1 MLDVLTLKAIF
12 GWLFCAQNFV
22 LLFQIFRM
30 KKLLFLL
37 LPFGAFSQYFQQD
50 LSYQIE
56 VKLDDKNHTLSG
68 FESFTYKNN
77 SPQTLDVI
85 YMHVWPNAYK
95 NKETALAQQ
104 LKRNDGDKIAKAEAK
119 DLGFIDSLDFKVN
132 GNQVKWEYDPE
143 HIDIVVL
150 HLASPLAPGQQIQIS
165 TPFKV
170 KIPSGSL
177 SRLGHIGQSYQI
189 TQWYPKPA
197 VYDQNGWNA
206 MPYLN
211 QGEFYSEFGDFD
223 VKITVP
229 ANYVVGATGE
239 LQTASEM
246 AFLNDKVNESK
257 KKLEKLLNQETD
269 RSKNFPESATEWK
282 TIQYKQ
288 DRVHDFAWFA
298 DKRFLVLKGEVVLP
312 HSKETVT
319 TWAMFTPQN
328 AKLWANALEYLHDGT
343 YYYSLWNGDYPY
355 KHVTAIDGTISAG
368 GGMEYPMITVI
379 GNSSSKEELEVVI
392 VHEVGHNWFYGI
404 LGSNERVHGW
414 MDEGL
419 NTLNEMRY
427 VQTKYPDNTRFSDMV
442 AGGRFHLG
450 DLDHHDSGDIMY
462 RSLASFGLD
471 QPLET
476 HSDDFSSL
484 NYGAIMYQ
492 KTGVVFYYLMD
503 YLGAEKFDAA
513 MSAYYQQW
521 KFKHPQPAD
530 LRKVLETETGKDL
543 SWLFEDLIQTTKY
556 IDYKVKA
563 VQIAKTGTVVKLANK
578 GQVDGP
584 IEVNIYGQDQI
595 VETVWAEPGQKSVL
609 VQTPFAAISK
619 VEIDRFNDIPELNRQ
634 NNLWVKSQAFHKL
647 EPLKFEFLFGDH
659 QKDQTAVF
667 WTPMLGGNAYDG
679 LMAGITLHNIGLAPK
694 KFTYLLSPMFS
705 TSRLRPAGIAE
716 FSYQILPSK
725 AMELM
730 RLGLSV
736 KSFGTQRD
744 ADNNYFI
751 AFSPYV
757 AINFGERKARHAFH
771 HDLLIQGIY
780 KEHILGSNISY
791 NDQGIFVQHTS
802 NYRKPVYQANWTNR
816 FEYFKTG
823 EEFVSRIW
831 TNLNQNFNYSVGKL
845 DRSITLN
852 LFGGYTL
859 NHQYSNLSGDRFFWS
874 MNGLQGP
881 QDLFLED
888 YNFGRSDVS
897 GFWSQ
902 QRMERHGQFHTGNSA
917 GSNINWLTSATVYAQ
932 LPIKPNFFGVFA
944 DFGAGRG
951 TFQTVDLYYNAGVA
965 LRLGKVFG
973 VYFPLVYGNN
983 TFSGD
988 LFTNY
993 AQNIRFTLRINPVNR
1008 LSLHALLNS

>member
-1 MLDVLTLKAIF
+1 
-12 GWLFCAQNFV
+12 
-22 LLFQIFRM
+22 M

-37 LPFGAFSQYFQQD
+37 LPFSALSQYFQQD
-50 LSYQIE
+50 VSYQIE
-56 VKLDDKNHTLSG
+56 VKLDDKNNFLSG
-68 FESFTYKNN
+68 FETLTYKNN
-77 SPQTLDVI
+77 SPQALNEI

-104 LKRNDGDKIAKAEAK
+104 LKRNEGNKLAKADPK
-119 DLGFIDSLDFKVN
+119 DLGYIDSLDFKVN
-132 GNQVKWEYDPE
+132 GAAVQWSYTPE
-143 HIDIVVL
+143 HQDIVVL
-150 HLASPLAPGQQIQIS
+150 KLASPLKSGEAIQIS

-211 QGEFYSEFGDFD
+211 QGEFYSEFGSFD

-239 LQTASEM
+239 LQTASEI
-246 AFLNDKVNESK
+246 AYLNQKVEESK
-257 KKLEKLLNQETD
+257 KKLEKLLNTETE
-269 RSKNFPESATEWK
+269 RSKTFPESASEWK
-282 TIQYKQ
+282 TLQYKQ

-442 AGGRFHLG
+442 AGGRFHLN
-450 DLDHHDSGDIMY
+450 DLDHHDSGDITY
-462 RSLASFGLD
+462 RTLASFGLD

-492 KTGVVFYYLMD
+492 KTGVVFFYLMD

-530 LRKVLETETGKDL
+530 LQKTLETQTGKDL
-543 SWLFEDLIQTTKY
+543 SWLFKDLIQTTKHL
-556 IDYKVKA
+556 DYKIKGVHTA
-563 VQIAKTGTVVKLANK
+563 HSGTTVNLCNK
-578 GQVDGP
+578 GQVNGP
-584 IEVNIYGQDQI
+584 IGVSLLQNGQ
-595 VETVWAEPGQKSVL
+595 VLETKWAEPGQTSL
-609 VQTPFAAISK
+609 SFITPFNNIDK
-619 VEIDRFNDIPELNRQ
+619 VVIDNGNNIPELNRQ
-634 NNLWVKSQAFHKL
+634 NNLWVKDQVFKKV
-647 EPLKFEFLFGDH
+647 EPLRFELLFGDH
-659 QKDQTAVF
+659 EKNSSTIF

-679 LMAGITLHNIGLAPK
+679 LMAGVTLHNIGLAPK
-694 KFTYLLSPMFS
+694 KFTYLVSPMLS
-705 TSRLRPAGIAE
+705 TVRLRPAGIAE
-716 FSYQILPSK
+716 FSYQILPTK
-725 AMELM
+725 AIELM

-736 KSFGTQRD
+736 KSFGTARD
-744 ADNNYFI
+744 AANSYFV
-751 AFSPYV
+751 AFNPYV
-757 AINFGERKARHAFH
+757 SINFGDRKARHAFH

-780 KEHILGSNISY
+780 KKNILGNNISY
-791 NDQGIFVQHTS
+791 NDQGIFVQHTT
-802 NYRKPVYQANWTNR
+802 NYKKPVYQAQWTNR
-816 FEYFKTG
+816 YEYFKTG

-831 TNLNQNFNYSVGKL
+831 TNLNQNFNYSVGKM
-845 DRSITLN
+845 DRNVTLN
-852 LFGGYTL
+852 LFGGYTF
-859 NHQYSNLSGDRFFWS
+859 NHQYSNLSGDRFFWA
-874 MNGLQGP
+874 MNGLQGQ

-897 GFWSQ
+897 GIWSQ
-902 QRMERHGQFHTGNSA
+902 QRMDRHGQFHTGNAA
-917 GSNINWLTSATVYAQ
+917 GSNINWLTTATVYAQ
-932 LPIKPNFFGVFA
+932 LPIKPNLLGVFA

-951 TFQTVDLYYNAGVA
+951 TFQTVDMYYNAGVA

-973 VYFPLVYGNN
+973 IYFPLVYGSNN
-983 TFSGD
+983 ISGD

-1008 LSLHALLNS
+1008 LSLHTLLNS

>member
-1 MLDVLTLKAIF
+1 
-12 GWLFCAQNFV
+12 
-22 LLFQIFRM
+22 M

-50 LSYQIE
+50 VSYQIE
-56 VKLDDKNHTLSG
+56 VKLDDKNHTLNG

-132 GNQVKWEYDPE
+132 GNQVKWDYDPK

-239 LQTASEM
+239 LQTASEI

-319 TWAMFTPQN
+319 TWAMFTRQN
-328 AKLWANALEYLHDGT
+328 AKLWSNALEYLHDGT

-476 HSDDFSSL
+476 HSDDFSSF

-492 KTGVVFYYLMD
+492 KTGVIFFYLMD

-530 LRKVLETETGKDL
+530 LQKTLETQTGKDL
-543 SWLFEDLIQTTKY
+543 NWLFKDLIQTTKH
-556 IDYKVKA
+556 IDYKVKT

-578 GQVDGP
+578 GQVNGP
-584 IEVNIYGQDQI
+584 IEVNIYGQDQK

-609 VQTPFAAISK
+609 VQTPFASISK
-619 VEIDRFNDIPELNRQ
+619 VEIDRLNDIPELNRQ
-634 NNLWVKSQAFHKL
+634 NNLWVKDQVFHKL
-647 EPLKFEFLFGDH
+647 EPIKFEFLFGDH

-679 LMAGITLHNIGLAPK
+679 LMAGVTLHNIGLAPK
-694 KFTYLLSPMFS
+694 KFTYLVSPMFS

-716 FSYQILPSK
+716 FSYQILPTK
-725 AMELM
+725 AIELM

-744 ADNNYFI
+744 TGNNNDAANNYFV

-757 AINFGERKARHAFH
+757 AINFGDRKARHAFH

-780 KEHILGSNISY
+780 KRNVLGGAISY
-791 NDQGIFVQHTS
+791 NDQGAFVQLTT
-802 NYRKPVYQANWTNR
+802 NYHKPAYQAQWVNR
-816 FEYFKTG
+816 YEYFKTG
-823 EEFVSRIW
+823 DEFISRIW
-831 TNLNQNFNYSVGKL
+831 TNLNQNFSYRIGKL
-845 DRSITLN
+845 DRDVTLN

>member
-1 MLDVLTLKAIF
+1 
-12 GWLFCAQNFV
+12 
-22 LLFQIFRM
+22 M

-50 LSYQIE
+50 VSYKIE
-56 VKLDDKNHTLSG
+56 VKLDDKKHILHG
-68 FESFTYKNN
+68 FENLLYKNN
-77 SPQTLDVI
+77 SPQTLAVI

-95 NKETALAQQ
+95 NKQTALAQQ
-104 LKRNDGDKIAKAEAK
+104 LKRNEGNKIAKADAK
-119 DLGFIDSLDFKVN
+119 DLGCIDSLDFKVD
-132 GNQVKWEYDPE
+132 GKAVKWAYREA
-143 HIDIVVL
+143 HQDIVVL
-150 HLASPLAPGQQIQIS
+150 QLNEALKPGASIS
-165 TPFKV
+165 ITTPFKV
-170 KIPSGSL
+170 QIPSGSL

-211 QGEFYSEFGDFD
+211 QGEFYSEFGSFD

-229 ANYVVGATGE
+229 SNYVVGATGE
-239 LQTASEM
+239 LQTASEVS
-246 AFLNDKVNESK
+246 FLNQKVDESK
-257 KKLEKLLNQETD
+257 KKLEKLLNSDTE
-269 RSKNFPESATEWK
+269 RSKNFPESASEWK

-298 DKRFLVLKGEVVLP
+298 DKRFLVLRGEVVLP
-312 HSKETVT
+312 HSKDTVT

-328 AKLWANALEYLHDGT
+328 AKLWANSLEYLHDGT

-427 VQTKYPDNTRFSDMV
+427 VQTQYPYNTRFSDMV
-442 AGGRFHLG
+442 AGGRFHLN

-462 RSLASFGLD
+462 RTLASFGLD

-476 HSDDFSSL
+476 HSDDFSSF

-492 KTGVVFYYLMD
+492 KTGVIFFYLMD
-503 YLGAEKFDAA
+503 YLGAENFDAA

-530 LRKVLETETGKDL
+530 LQKTLETQTGKDL
-543 SWLFEDLIQTTKY
+543 SWLFEDLIQTTKH

-563 VQIAKTGTVVKLANK
+563 VQISKTGTVVKLANK

-584 IEVNIYGQDQI
+584 IEVNIYGQDKQ
-595 VETVWAEPGQKSVL
+595 VETVWAEPGQTSV
-609 VQTPFAAISK
+609 VAKTPYASITK
-619 VEIDRFNDIPELNRQ
+619 VEIDRSNDIPELNRQ
-634 NNLWVKSQAFHKL
+634 NNLWVKEQMFKKV
-647 EPLKFEFLFGDH
+647 EPLRFEFLFGDH
-659 QKDQTAVF
+659 EKDKSTIF

-679 LMAGITLHNIGLAPK
+679 LMAGVTLHNIGLAPK
-694 KFTYLLSPMFS
+694 KFTYLVSPMLS
-705 TSRLRPAGIAE
+705 TARLRPAGIAE
-716 FSYQILPSK
+716 FSYQILPTK
-725 AMELM
+725 AIELM

-736 KSFGTQRD
+736 KSFGTERD
-744 ADNNYFI
+744 ADNNYFV
-751 AFSPYV
+751 AFSPYL

-780 KEHILGSNISY
+780 KENMLGNNISY

-802 NYRKPVYQANWTNR
+802 NYRKPMYQAQWTNR

-823 EEFVSRIW
+823 EEFISRIW
-831 TNLNQNFNYSVGKL
+831 TNLNQNFNYSVGKM
-845 DRSITLN
+845 DRSVTLN

-859 NHQYSNLSGDRFFWS
+859 NHQYSNLSGDRFFWA
-874 MNGLQGP
+874 MNGLQGQ

-897 GFWSQ
+897 GIWSQ

-917 GSNINWLTSATVYAQ
+917 GSNINWLTTATVYAQ

-951 TFQTVDLYYNAGVA
+951 TFQTVDMYYNAGVA

-983 TFSGD
+983 TIAGN
-988 LFTNY
+988 LYTNY
-993 AQNIRFTLRINPVNR
+993 AQNIRFSLRINPVNR
-1008 LSLHALLNS
+1008 LGLHALLNS

>member
-1 MLDVLTLKAIF
+1 
-12 GWLFCAQNFV
+12 
-22 LLFQIFRM
+22 M

-50 LSYQIE
+50 VSYQIE
-56 VKLDDKNHTLSG
+56 VKLDDKNHTLNG

-132 GNQVKWEYDPE
+132 GNQVKWDYDPK

-239 LQTASEM
+239 LQTASEI

-328 AKLWANALEYLHDGT
+328 AKLWSNALEYLHDGT

-476 HSDDFSSL
+476 HSDDFSSF

-492 KTGVVFYYLMD
+492 KTGVIFFYLMD

-530 LRKVLETETGKDL
+530 LQKTLETQTGKDL
-543 SWLFEDLIQTTKY
+543 NWLFKDLIQTTKH
-556 IDYKVKA
+556 IDYKVKT

-578 GQVDGP
+578 GQVNGP
-584 IEVNIYGQDQI
+584 IEVNIYVQDQK

-609 VQTPFAAISK
+609 VQTPFASISK

-634 NNLWVKSQAFHKL
+634 NNLWVKDQVFHKL
-647 EPLKFEFLFGDH
+647 EPIKFEFLFGDH

-679 LMAGITLHNIGLAPK
+679 LMAGVTLHNIGLAPK
-694 KFTYLLSPMFS
+694 KFTYLVSPMLS

-716 FSYQILPSK
+716 FSYQILPTK
-725 AMELM
+725 AIELM

-744 ADNNYFI
+744 TGNNNDAANNYFV

-757 AINFGERKARHAFH
+757 AINFGDRKARHAFH

-780 KEHILGSNISY
+780 KRNVLGGAISY
-791 NDQGIFVQHTS
+791 NDQGAFVQLTT
-802 NYRKPVYQANWTNR
+802 NYHKPAYQAQWVNR
-816 FEYFKTG
+816 YEYFKTG
-823 EEFVSRIW
+823 DEFISRIW
-831 TNLNQNFNYSVGKL
+831 TNLNQNFSYRIGKL
-845 DRSITLN
+845 DRDVTLN

>member
-1 MLDVLTLKAIF
+1 
-12 GWLFCAQNFV
+12 
-22 LLFQIFRM
+22 M
-30 KKLLFLL
+30 KKLLFLF
-37 LPFGAFSQYFQQD
+37 LPFAALSQYFQQD
-50 LSYQIE
+50 VSYQIE
-56 VKLDDKNHTLSG
+56 VKLDDKNHILRG
-68 FESFTYKNN
+68 FESLSYQNN
-77 SPQTLDVI
+77 SPQTLQEI

-132 GNQVKWEYDPE
+132 GSVVKWNYSEA
-143 HIDIVVL
+143 HQDIVVL
-150 HLASPLAPGQQIQIS
+150 KLSEGLKPGESIQIT

-170 KIPSGSL
+170 KIPSGSI

-211 QGEFYSEFGDFD
+211 QGEFYSEFGSFD
-223 VKITVP
+223 VQITVP

-239 LQTASEM
+239 LQTTSEI
-246 AFLNDKVNESK
+246 AFLNDKVKESN
-257 KKLEKLLNQETD
+257 KKLEKLLQQESD
-269 RSKNFPESATEWK
+269 RSKNFPESAAEWK
-282 TIQYKQ
+282 TIHYKQ

-312 HSKETVT
+312 HSKDTVT

-442 AGGRFHLG
+442 AGGRFHLN
-450 DLDHHDSGDIMY
+450 DLDHHDSGDITY
-462 RSLASFGLD
+462 RTLASFGLD

-492 KTGVVFYYLMD
+492 KTGVVFYYLLD

-513 MSAYYQQW
+513 MSAYYEQW

-530 LRKVLETETGKDL
+530 LRNVLETQTGKDL
-543 SWLFEDLIQTTKY
+543 TWLFEDLIETTKH
-556 IDYKVKA
+556 IDYKLKS
-563 VQIAKTGTVVKLANK
+563 VQISKTGSVVKLANK
-578 GQVDGP
+578 GQVKGP
-584 IEVNIYGQDQI
+584 VEVNIFGDNELL
-595 VETVWAEPGQKSVL
+595 ETVWAEPGQKSIAIK
-609 VQTPFAAISK
+609 TPYLAISK
-619 VEIDRFNDIPELNRQ
+619 VELDRNNDIPELNRQ
-634 NNLWVKSQAFHKL
+634 NNLWVKDQVFHKL
-647 EPLKFEFLFGDH
+647 EPIKFEFLFGDH
-659 QKDQTAVF
+659 QKDQTAIF
-667 WTPMLGGNAYDG
+667 WTPIMAGNAYDG
-679 LMAGITLHNIGLAPK
+679 LMAGVTLHNIGLAPK
-694 KFTYLLSPMFS
+694 KFTYLVSPMLS
-705 TSRLRPAGIAE
+705 TSRLRPVGMAE
-716 FSYQILPSK
+716 FSYQILPTK
-725 AMELM
+725 AFELI
-730 RLGLSV
+730 RIGTSV
-736 KSFGTQRD
+736 KSFGTD
-744 ADNNYFI
+744 KIYNNSYL
-751 AFSPYV
+751 AVSPYLHF
-757 AINFGERKARHAFH
+757 N
-771 HDLLIQGIY
+771 
-780 KEHILGSNISY
+780 LGSRTVRHPLHQEILL
-791 NDQGIFVQHTS
+791 QGLLRSNNNETS
-802 NYRKPVYQANWTNR
+802 IDNQEQGFFAQYLMNYKKPAYLLSWTSR
-816 FEYFKTG
+816 YEFFKSG
-823 EEFVSRIW
+823 QSSIAEQSISRIW
-831 TNLNQNFNYSVGKL
+831 TNLNQTFNYRLGKF
-845 DRSITLN
+845 DRKIELN

-859 NHQYSNLSGDRFFWS
+859 NYTDNSVIPSDRMFWS
-874 MNGLQGP
+874 INGLQGG

-888 YNFGRSDVS
+888 YNLGRSETS

-902 QRMERHGQFHTGNSA
+902 QRMDRHGQFHTANSA
-917 GSNINWLTSATVYAQ
+917 GSNINWLTTASVYAQ
-932 LPIKPNFFGVFA
+932 LPIKPNIFGVFA
-944 DFGAGRG
+944 DFGLAPTSGINESAIDH
-951 TFQTVDLYYNAGVA
+951 FYNAGLA
-965 LRLGKVFG
+965 IRMGKVFG
-973 VYFPLVYGNN
+973 VYFPLVYGSSYY
-983 TFSGD
+983 TGQV
-988 LFTNY
+988 FTNY
-993 AQNIRFTLRINPVNR
+993 AQNIRFSLRLNIVNR
-1008 LSLHALLNS
+1008 LSLHTLLNS

>member
-1 MLDVLTLKAIF
+1 
-12 GWLFCAQNFV
+12 
-22 LLFQIFRM
+22 M

-50 LSYQIE
+50 VSYKIE
-56 VKLDDKNHTLSG
+56 VKLDDKKHILHG
-68 FESFTYKNN
+68 FENLLYKNN
-77 SPQTLDVI
+77 SPQTLAVI

-95 NKETALAQQ
+95 NKQTALAQQ
-104 LKRNDGDKIAKAEAK
+104 LKRNEGNKIAKADAK
-119 DLGFIDSLDFKVN
+119 DLGCIDSLDFKVD
-132 GNQVKWEYDPE
+132 GKAVKWAYREA
-143 HIDIVVL
+143 HQDIVVL
-150 HLASPLAPGQQIQIS
+150 QLNEALKPGASIS
-165 TPFKV
+165 ITTPFKV
-170 KIPSGSL
+170 QIPSGSL

-211 QGEFYSEFGDFD
+211 QGEFYSEFGSFD

-229 ANYVVGATGE
+229 SNYVVGATGE
-239 LQTASEM
+239 LQTASEVS
-246 AFLNDKVNESK
+246 FLNQKVDESK
-257 KKLEKLLNQETD
+257 KKLEKLLNSDTE
-269 RSKNFPESATEWK
+269 RSKNFPESASEWK

-298 DKRFLVLKGEVVLP
+298 DKRFLVLRGEVVLP
-312 HSKETVT
+312 HSKDTVT

-328 AKLWANALEYLHDGT
+328 AKLWANSLEYLHDGT

-442 AGGRFHLG
+442 AGGRFHLN

-462 RSLASFGLD
+462 RTLASFGLD

-476 HSDDFSSL
+476 HSDDFSSF

-492 KTGVVFYYLMD
+492 KTGVIFFYLMD
-503 YLGAEKFDAA
+503 YLGAENFDAA

-530 LRKVLETETGKDL
+530 LQKTLETQTGKDL
-543 SWLFEDLIQTTKY
+543 SWLFEDLIQTTKH

-563 VQIAKTGTVVKLANK
+563 VQISKTGTVVKLANK

-584 IEVNIYGQDQI
+584 IEVNIYGQDKQ
-595 VETVWAEPGQKSVL
+595 VETVWAEPGQTSV
-609 VQTPFAAISK
+609 VAKTPYASITK
-619 VEIDRFNDIPELNRQ
+619 VEIDRSNDIPELNRQ
-634 NNLWVKSQAFHKL
+634 NNLWVKEQMFKKV
-647 EPLKFEFLFGDH
+647 EPLRFEFLFGDH
-659 QKDQTAVF
+659 EKDKSTIF

-679 LMAGITLHNIGLAPK
+679 LMAGVTLHNIGLAPK
-694 KFTYLLSPMFS
+694 KFTYLVSPMLS
-705 TSRLRPAGIAE
+705 TARLRPAGIAE
-716 FSYQILPSK
+716 FSYQILPTK
-725 AMELM
+725 AIELM

-736 KSFGTQRD
+736 KSFGTERD
-744 ADNNYFI
+744 ADNNYFV
-751 AFSPYV
+751 AFSPYL

-780 KEHILGSNISY
+780 KENMLGNNISY

-802 NYRKPVYQANWTNR
+802 NYRKPMYQAQWTNR

-823 EEFVSRIW
+823 EEFISRIW
-831 TNLNQNFNYSVGKL
+831 TNLNQNFNYSVGKM
-845 DRSITLN
+845 DRSVTLN

-859 NHQYSNLSGDRFFWS
+859 NHQYSNLSGDRFFWA
-874 MNGLQGP
+874 MNGLQGQ

-897 GFWSQ
+897 GIWSQ

-917 GSNINWLTSATVYAQ
+917 GSNINWLTTATVYAQ

-951 TFQTVDLYYNAGVA
+951 TFQTVDMYYNAGVA

-983 TFSGD
+983 TIAGN
-988 LFTNY
+988 LYTNY
-993 AQNIRFTLRINPVNR
+993 AQNIRFSLRINPVNR
-1008 LSLHALLNS
+1008 LGLHALLNS

>member
-1 MLDVLTLKAIF
+1 
-12 GWLFCAQNFV
+12 
-22 LLFQIFRM
+22 M

-50 LSYQIE
+50 VSYQIE
-56 VKLDDKNHTLSG
+56 VKLDDKKHVLHG
-68 FESFTYKNN
+68 FENLLYKNN
-77 SPQTLDVI
+77 SPQTLAVI

-95 NKETALAQQ
+95 NKQTALAQQ
-104 LKRNDGDKIAKAEAK
+104 LKRNEGNKIAKADAK
-119 DLGFIDSLDFKVN
+119 DLGYIDSLDFKVD
-132 GNQVKWEYDPE
+132 GKAVKWAYSEA
-143 HIDIVVL
+143 HQDIVVL
-150 HLASPLAPGQQIQIS
+150 QLNEALKPGASIS
-165 TPFKV
+165 ITTPFKV
-170 KIPSGSL
+170 QIPSGSL

-211 QGEFYSEFGDFD
+211 QGEFYSEFGSFD

-229 ANYVVGATGE
+229 SNYVVGATGE
-239 LQTASEM
+239 LQTASEVS
-246 AFLNDKVNESK
+246 FLNQKVDESK
-257 KKLEKLLNQETD
+257 KKLEKLLNSDTE
-269 RSKNFPESATEWK
+269 RSKNFPESASEWK

-298 DKRFLVLKGEVVLP
+298 DKRFLVLRGEVVLP
-312 HSKETVT
+312 HSKDTVT

-328 AKLWANALEYLHDGT
+328 AKLWANSLEYLHDGT

-442 AGGRFHLG
+442 AGGRFHLN

-462 RSLASFGLD
+462 RTLASFGLD

-476 HSDDFSSL
+476 HSDDFSSF

-492 KTGVVFYYLMD
+492 KTGVIFFYLMD
-503 YLGAEKFDAA
+503 YLGAENFDAA

-530 LRKVLETETGKDL
+530 LQKTLETQTGKDL
-543 SWLFEDLIQTTKY
+543 SWLFEDLIQTTKH

-563 VQIAKTGTVVKLANK
+563 VQISKTGTVVKLANK

-584 IEVNIYGQDQI
+584 IEVNIYGQDKQ
-595 VETVWAEPGQKSVL
+595 VETVWAEPGQTSV
-609 VQTPFAAISK
+609 VAKTPYASITK
-619 VEIDRFNDIPELNRQ
+619 VEIDRSNDIPELNRQ
-634 NNLWVKSQAFHKL
+634 NNLWVKEQMFKKV
-647 EPLKFEFLFGDH
+647 EPLRFEFLFGDH
-659 QKDQTAVF
+659 EKDKSTIF

-679 LMAGITLHNIGLAPK
+679 LMAGVTLHNIGLAPK
-694 KFTYLLSPMFS
+694 KFTYLVSPMLS
-705 TSRLRPAGIAE
+705 TARLRPAGIAE
-716 FSYQILPSK
+716 FSYQILPTK
-725 AMELM
+725 AIELM

-736 KSFGTQRD
+736 KSFGTERD
-744 ADNNYFI
+744 ADNNYFV

-757 AINFGERKARHAFH
+757 SINFGDRKARHAFH

-780 KEHILGSNISY
+780 KENMLGNNISY

-802 NYRKPVYQANWTNR
+802 NYRKPMYQAQWTNR

-823 EEFVSRIW
+823 EEFISRIW
-831 TNLNQNFNYSVGKL
+831 TNLNQNFNYSVGKM
-845 DRSITLN
+845 DRSVTLN

-859 NHQYSNLSGDRFFWS
+859 NHQYSNLSGDRFFWA
-874 MNGLQGP
+874 MNGLQGQ

-897 GFWSQ
+897 GIWSQ

-917 GSNINWLTSATVYAQ
+917 GSNINWLTTATVYAQ

-951 TFQTVDLYYNAGVA
+951 TFQTVDMYYNAGVA

-973 VYFPLVYGNN
+973 IYFPLVYGNN

-993 AQNIRFTLRINPVNR
+993 AQNIRFSLRINPVNR
-1008 LSLHALLNS
+1008 LGLHALLNS

>member
-1 MLDVLTLKAIF
+1 
-12 GWLFCAQNFV
+12 
-22 LLFQIFRM
+22 M
-30 KKLLFLL
+30 KKLLLLL
-37 LPFGAFSQYFQQD
+37 LPFSALSQYFQQD
-50 LSYQIE
+50 VSYQID
-56 VKLDDKNHTLSG
+56 VKLDDKNHILRG
-68 FESFTYKNN
+68 FETIQYKNN
-77 SPQTLDVI
+77 STQSLSTI

-95 NKETALAQQ
+95 NSQTALAQQ
-104 LKRNDGDKIAKAEAK
+104 LKRNEGDKLAKADSK
-119 DLGFIDSLDFKVN
+119 DLGSIDSLDFKVN
-132 GNQVKWEYDPE
+132 GSAIQWEYDPV
-143 HIDIVVL
+143 HIDIVLL
-150 HLASPLAPGQQIQIS
+150 HLATPLAPGQQIAIS

-197 VYDQNGWNA
+197 VFDQNGWNA

-211 QGEFYSEFGDFD
+211 QGEFYSEFGSFD

-239 LQTASEM
+239 LQTASEV
-246 AFLNDKVNESK
+246 AFLETKVAESK
-257 KKLEKLLNQETD
+257 KKLEKLLKEETD
-269 RSKNFPESATEWK
+269 RSKNFPESASTWK

-298 DKRFLVLKGEVVLP
+298 DKRFLVLQGEVVLP
-312 HSKETVT
+312 HSKDTVT

-328 AKLWANALEYLHDGT
+328 AKLWANSLEYLHDGT

-379 GNSSSKEELEVVI
+379 GNASNKEELEVVI

-442 AGGRFHLG
+442 AGGRFHLN
-450 DLDHHDSGDIMY
+450 DLDHHDSGDVMY
-462 RSLASFGLD
+462 RTLASFGLD

-476 HSDDFSSL
+476 HSDDFSSF

-492 KTGVVFYYLMD
+492 KTGVVFFYLMD

-530 LRKVLETETGKDL
+530 LRKVLETQTGKDL
-543 SWLFEDLIQTTKY
+543 GWLFEDLIQTTDY
-556 IDYKVKA
+556 IDYKLKN
-563 VQIAKTGTVVKLANK
+563 VQISKSGSVIKLANK
-578 GQVDGP
+578 GQVNGP
-584 IEVNIYGQDQI
+584 IEVNVYGADNK
-595 VETVWAEPGQKSVL
+595 VETIWAEPTQNTVTA
-609 VQTPFAAISK
+609 QTPYSSITK
-619 VEIDRFNDIPELNRQ
+619 VEIDRYNDIPELNRQ
-634 NNLWVKSQAFHKL
+634 NNLWVKDQAFHKL
-647 EPLKFEFLFGDH
+647 EPIKFEFLFGDH

-679 LMAGITLHNIGLAPK
+679 LMAGVTLHNIGLAPK
-694 KFTYLLSPMFS
+694 KFTYLVSPMLS
-705 TSRLRPAGIAE
+705 TSRLRPVGVAE
-716 FSYQILPSK
+716 FSYQILPTK
-725 AMELM
+725 AIELM

-736 KSFGTQRD
+736 KSFGTDRSNKKD
-744 ADNNYFI
+744 YFV
-751 AFSPYV
+751 ALSPYLT
-757 AINFGERKARHAFH
+757 INFGNGKARHALH
-771 HDLLIQGIY
+771 HDLLIQGLLKNNAEGFVS
-780 KEHILGSNISY
+780 KERG
-791 NDQGIFVQHTS
+791 FFAQHTF
-802 NYRKPVYQANWTNR
+802 NYRKPAYQAQWVNR
-816 FEYFKTG
+816 YEYFKQTIIG
-823 EEFVSRIW
+823 TPLSNEAQATSRIW
-831 TNLNQNFNYSVGKL
+831 TNLNQTFGYRVGSL
-845 DRSITLN
+845 DRKIEVN
-852 LFGGYTL
+852 LFGGYTFA
-859 NHQYSNLSGDRFFWS
+859 NQTSNLLNQDRIQWS
-874 MNGLQGP
+874 MNGLQGQ

-902 QRMERHGQFHTGNSA
+902 QRMDRHGQFHTGNAA
-917 GSNINWLTSATVYAQ
+917 GSNINWLTTATVYAQ
-932 LPIKPNFFGVFA
+932 LPIKPNIFGVFA
-944 DFGAGRG
+944 DYGMGAGVFK
-951 TFQTVDLYYNAGVA
+951 TMDSYYNAGVA

-973 VYFPLVYGNN
+973 LYFPLVAGSNAGPEGNFMAN
-983 TFSGD
+983 D

-1008 LSLHALLNS
+1008 LGLHALLNS

>member
-1 MLDVLTLKAIF
+1 
-12 GWLFCAQNFV
+12 
-22 LLFQIFRM
+22 M

-50 LSYQIE
+50 VSYQIE
-56 VKLDDKNHTLSG
+56 VKLDDKKHVLHG
-68 FESFTYKNN
+68 FENLLYKNN
-77 SPQTLDVI
+77 SPQTLAVI

-95 NKETALAQQ
+95 NKQTALAQQ
-104 LKRNDGDKIAKAEAK
+104 LKRNEGNKIAKADAK
-119 DLGFIDSLDFKVN
+119 DLGYIDSLDFKVD
-132 GNQVKWEYDPE
+132 GKAVKWAYSEA
-143 HIDIVVL
+143 HQDIVVL
-150 HLASPLAPGQQIQIS
+150 QLNEALKPGASIS
-165 TPFKV
+165 ITTPFKV
-170 KIPSGSL
+170 QIPSGSL

-211 QGEFYSEFGDFD
+211 QGEFYSEFGSFD

-229 ANYVVGATGE
+229 SNYVVGATGE
-239 LQTASEM
+239 LQTASEVS
-246 AFLNDKVNESK
+246 FLNQKVDESK
-257 KKLEKLLNQETD
+257 KKLEKLLNSDTE
-269 RSKNFPESATEWK
+269 RSKNFPESASEWK

-298 DKRFLVLKGEVVLP
+298 DKRFLVLRGEVVLP
-312 HSKETVT
+312 HSKDTVT

-328 AKLWANALEYLHDGT
+328 AKLWANSLEYLHDGT

-442 AGGRFHLG
+442 AGGRFHLN

-462 RSLASFGLD
+462 RTLASFGLD

-476 HSDDFSSL
+476 HSDDFSSF

-492 KTGVVFYYLMD
+492 KTGVIFFYLMD
-503 YLGAEKFDAA
+503 YLGAENFDAA

-530 LRKVLETETGKDL
+530 LQKTLETQTGKDL
-543 SWLFEDLIQTTKY
+543 SWLFEDLIQTTKH

-563 VQIAKTGTVVKLANK
+563 VQISKTGTVVKLANK

-584 IEVNIYGQDQI
+584 IEVNIYGQDKQ
-595 VETVWAEPGQKSVL
+595 VETVWAEPGQTSV
-609 VQTPFAAISK
+609 VAKTPYASITK
-619 VEIDRFNDIPELNRQ
+619 VEIDRSNDIPELNRQ
-634 NNLWVKSQAFHKL
+634 NNLWVKEQMFKKV
-647 EPLKFEFLFGDH
+647 EPLRFEFLFGDH
-659 QKDQTAVF
+659 EKDKSTIF

-679 LMAGITLHNIGLAPK
+679 LMAGVTLHNIGLAPK
-694 KFTYLLSPMFS
+694 KFTYLVSPMLS
-705 TSRLRPAGIAE
+705 TARLRPAGIAE
-716 FSYQILPSK
+716 FSYQILPTK
-725 AMELM
+725 AIELM

-736 KSFGTQRD
+736 KSFGTERD
-744 ADNNYFI
+744 ADNNYFV

-757 AINFGERKARHAFH
+757 SINFGDRKARHAFH

-780 KEHILGSNISY
+780 KENMLGNNISY

-802 NYRKPVYQANWTNR
+802 NYRKPMYQAQWTNR

-823 EEFVSRIW
+823 EEFISRIW
-831 TNLNQNFNYSVGKL
+831 TNLNQNFNYSVGKM
-845 DRSITLN
+845 DRSVTLN

-859 NHQYSNLSGDRFFWS
+859 NHQISNLSGDRYFWS
-874 MNGLQGP
+874 INGLQGQ

-902 QRMERHGQFHTGNSA
+902 QRMDRHGQFHTGNAA
-917 GSNINWLTSATVYAQ
+917 GSNINWLTTATVYAQ
-932 LPIKPNFFGVFA
+932 LPIKPNIVGVFA
-944 DFGAGRG
+944 DFGLCRG
-951 TFQTVDLYYNAGVA
+951 WFQTVDMFYNAGVA

-983 TFSGD
+983 TIAGN
-988 LFTNY
+988 LYTNY
-993 AQNIRFTLRINPVNR
+993 AQNIRFSLRINPVNR
-1008 LSLHALLNS
+1008 LGLHALLNS

>member
-1 MLDVLTLKAIF
+1 
-12 GWLFCAQNFV
+12 
-22 LLFQIFRM
+22 M

-50 LSYQIE
+50 VSYQIE
-56 VKLDDKNHTLSG
+56 VKLDDKNHTLNG

-132 GNQVKWEYDPE
+132 GNQVKWDYDPK

-239 LQTASEM
+239 LQTASEI

-328 AKLWANALEYLHDGT
+328 AKLWSNALEYLHDGT

-476 HSDDFSSL
+476 HSDDFSSF

-492 KTGVVFYYLMD
+492 KTGVIFFYLMD

-530 LRKVLETETGKDL
+530 LQKTLETQTGKDL
-543 SWLFEDLIQTTKY
+543 NWLFKDLIQTTKH
-556 IDYKVKA
+556 IDYNLKT

-578 GQVDGP
+578 GQVNGP
-584 IEVNIYGQDQI
+584 IEVNIYVQDQK

-609 VQTPFAAISK
+609 VQTPFASISK
-619 VEIDRFNDIPELNRQ
+619 VEIDRLNDIPELNRQ
-634 NNLWVKSQAFHKL
+634 NNLWVKDQVFHKL
-647 EPLKFEFLFGDH
+647 EPIKFEFLFGDH

-679 LMAGITLHNIGLAPK
+679 LMAGVTLHNIGLAPK
-694 KFTYLLSPMFS
+694 KFTYLVSPMLS

-716 FSYQILPSK
+716 FSYQILPTK
-725 AMELM
+725 AIELM

-744 ADNNYFI
+744 TGNNNDAANNYFV

-757 AINFGERKARHAFH
+757 AINFGDRKARHAFH

-780 KEHILGSNISY
+780 KRNVLGGAISY
-791 NDQGIFVQHTS
+791 NDQGAFVQLTT
-802 NYRKPVYQANWTNR
+802 NYHKPAYQAQWVNR
-816 FEYFKTG
+816 YEYFKTG
-823 EEFVSRIW
+823 DEFISRIW
-831 TNLNQNFNYSVGKL
+831 TNLNQNFSYRIGKL
-845 DRSITLN
+845 DRDVTLN

>member
-1 MLDVLTLKAIF
+1 
-12 GWLFCAQNFV
+12 
-22 LLFQIFRM
+22 M

-37 LPFGAFSQYFQQD
+37 LPFSAFSQYFQQD
-50 LSYQIE
+50 VSYQIE
-56 VKLDDKNHTLSG
+56 VKLDDKNHFLSG
-68 FESFTYKNN
+68 FETLTYKNN
-77 SPQTLDVI
+77 SPQTLTEI

-104 LKRNDGDKIAKAEAK
+104 LKRNEGNKLAKADPK
-119 DLGFIDSLDFKVN
+119 DLGYIDSLDFKVN
-132 GNQVKWEYDPE
+132 GAAVQWSYTPE
-143 HIDIVVL
+143 HQDIVVL
-150 HLASPLAPGQQIQIS
+150 KLASPLKSGEAIQIS

-211 QGEFYSEFGDFD
+211 QGEFYSEFGSFD

-239 LQTASEM
+239 LQTASEI
-246 AFLNDKVNESK
+246 AYLNQKVEESK
-257 KKLEKLLNQETD
+257 KKLEKLLNTETE
-269 RSKNFPESATEWK
+269 RSKTFPESASEWK
-282 TIQYKQ
+282 TLQYKQ

-442 AGGRFHLG
+442 AGGRFHLN
-450 DLDHHDSGDIMY
+450 DLDHHDSGDITY
-462 RSLASFGLD
+462 RTLASFGLD

-492 KTGVVFYYLMD
+492 KTGVVFFYLMD

-530 LRKVLETETGKDL
+530 LQKTLETQTGKDL
-543 SWLFEDLIQTTKY
+543 SWLFKDLIQTTKHL
-556 IDYKVKA
+556 DYKIKGVHTA
-563 VQIAKTGTVVKLANK
+563 HSGTTVDLSNK
-578 GQVDGP
+578 GQVNGP
-584 IEVNIYGQDQI
+584 IGVSLLQNGQ
-595 VETVWAEPGQKSVL
+595 VLETKWAEPGQTSL
-609 VQTPFAAISK
+609 SFITP
-619 VEIDRFNDIPELNRQ
+619 FNDIDKVVIDNGNNIPELKRQ
-634 NNLWVKSQAFHKL
+634 NNLWVKDQVFKKV
-647 EPLKFEFLFGDH
+647 EPLRFELLFGDH
-659 QKDQTAVF
+659 EKNSSTIF

-679 LMAGITLHNIGLAPK
+679 LMAGVTLHNIGLAPK
-694 KFTYLLSPMFS
+694 KFTYLVSPMLS
-705 TSRLRPAGIAE
+705 TARLRPAGIAE
-716 FSYQILPSK
+716 FSYQILPTK
-725 AMELM
+725 AIELM
-730 RLGLSV
+730 RLGLSL

-744 ADNNYFI
+744 AANSYFV
-751 AFSPYV
+751 AFNPYV
-757 AINFGERKARHAFH
+757 SINFGDRKARHAFH

-780 KEHILGSNISY
+780 KKNILGNNISY
-791 NDQGIFVQHTS
+791 NDQGIFVQHIT
-802 NYRKPVYQANWTNR
+802 NYKKPVYQAQWTNR
-816 FEYFKTG
+816 YEYFKTG

-831 TNLNQNFNYSVGKL
+831 TNLNQNFNYSVGKM
-845 DRSITLN
+845 DRNVTLN
-852 LFGGYTL
+852 LFGGYTF
-859 NHQYSNLSGDRFFWS
+859 NHQYSNLSGDRFFWA
-874 MNGLQGP
+874 MNGLQGQ

-897 GFWSQ
+897 GIWSQ
-902 QRMERHGQFHTGNSA
+902 QRMDRHGQFHTGNAA
-917 GSNINWLTSATVYAQ
+917 GSNINWLTTATVYAQ
-932 LPIKPNFFGVFA
+932 LPIKPNLVGVFA

-951 TFQTVDLYYNAGVA
+951 TFQTVDMYYNAGMA

-973 VYFPLVYGNN
+973 VYFPLVYGSNN
-983 TFSGD
+983 ISGD

-1008 LSLHALLNS
+1008 LSLHTLLNS

>member
-1 MLDVLTLKAIF
+1 
-12 GWLFCAQNFV
+12 
-22 LLFQIFRM
+22 M
-30 KKLLFLL
+30 KKLLFLF
-37 LPFGAFSQYFQQD
+37 LPFAALSQYFQQD
-50 LSYQIE
+50 VSYQIE
-56 VKLDDKNHTLSG
+56 VKLDDKNHILRG
-68 FESFTYKNN
+68 FESLSYQNN
-77 SPQTLDVI
+77 SPQTLQEI

-132 GNQVKWEYDPE
+132 GSVVKWNYSEA
-143 HIDIVVL
+143 HQDIVVL
-150 HLASPLAPGQQIQIS
+150 KLSEGLKPGESIQIT

-170 KIPSGSL
+170 KIPSGSI

-211 QGEFYSEFGDFD
+211 QGEFYSEFGSFD
-223 VKITVP
+223 VQITVP

-239 LQTASEM
+239 LQTTSEI
-246 AFLNDKVNESK
+246 AFLNDKVKESN
-257 KKLEKLLNQETD
+257 KKLEKLLQQESD
-269 RSKNFPESATEWK
+269 RSKNFPESAAEWK
-282 TIQYKQ
+282 TIHYKQ

-312 HSKETVT
+312 HSKDTVT

-442 AGGRFHLG
+442 AGGRFHLN
-450 DLDHHDSGDIMY
+450 DLDHHDSGDITY
-462 RSLASFGLD
+462 RTLASFGLD

-492 KTGVVFYYLMD
+492 KTGVVFYYLLD
-503 YLGAEKFDAA
+503 YLGPEKFDAA

-530 LRKVLETETGKDL
+530 LRNVLETQTGKDL
-543 SWLFEDLIQTTKY
+543 TWLFEDLIETTKH
-556 IDYKVKA
+556 IDYKLKS
-563 VQIAKTGTVVKLANK
+563 VQISKTGSVVKLANK
-578 GQVDGP
+578 GQVKGP
-584 IEVNIYGQDQI
+584 VEVNIFGDNELL
-595 VETVWAEPGQKSVL
+595 ETVWAEPGQKSIAIK
-609 VQTPFAAISK
+609 TPYLAISK
-619 VEIDRFNDIPELNRQ
+619 VELDRNNDIPELNRQ
-634 NNLWVKSQAFHKL
+634 NNLWVKDQLFKKV
-647 EPLKFEFLFGDH
+647 EPLRFEFLFGDH
-659 QKDQTAVF
+659 EKSSSTIF
-667 WTPMLGGNAYDG
+667 WTPMIGGNAYDG
-679 LMAGITLHNIGLAPK
+679 LMAGVTLHNIGLAPK
-694 KFTYLLSPMFS
+694 KFTYLVSPMLS
-705 TSRLRPAGIAE
+705 TSRLRPVGMAE
-716 FSYQILPSK
+716 FSYQILPTK
-725 AMELM
+725 AFELI
-730 RLGLSV
+730 RIGTSV
-736 KSFGTQRD
+736 KSFGTD
-744 ADNNYFI
+744 KIYNNSYL
-751 AFSPYV
+751 AVSPYLHF
-757 AINFGERKARHAFH
+757 N
-771 HDLLIQGIY
+771 
-780 KEHILGSNISY
+780 LGSRTVRHPLHQEILL
-791 NDQGIFVQHTS
+791 QGLLRSNNNETS
-802 NYRKPVYQANWTNR
+802 IDNQEQGFFAQYLMNYKKPAYLLSWTSR
-816 FEYFKTG
+816 YEFFKSG
-823 EEFVSRIW
+823 QSSIAEQSISRIW
-831 TNLNQNFNYSVGKL
+831 TNLNQTFNYRLGKF
-845 DRSITLN
+845 DRKIELN

-859 NHQYSNLSGDRFFWS
+859 NYTDNSVIPSDRMFWS
-874 MNGLQGP
+874 INGLQGG

-888 YNFGRSDVS
+888 YNLGRSETS

-902 QRMERHGQFHTGNSA
+902 QRMDRHGQFHTANSA
-917 GSNINWLTSATVYAQ
+917 GSNINWLTTASVYAQ
-932 LPIKPNFFGVFA
+932 LPIKPNIFGVFA
-944 DFGAGRG
+944 DFGLAPTSGINESAIDH
-951 TFQTVDLYYNAGVA
+951 FYNAGLA
-965 LRLGKVFG
+965 IRMGKVFG
-973 VYFPLVYGNN
+973 VYFPLVYGSSYY
-983 TFSGD
+983 TGQV
-988 LFTNY
+988 FTNY
-993 AQNIRFTLRINPVNR
+993 AQNIRFSLRLNIVNR
-1008 LSLHALLNS
+1008 LSLHTLLNS

>member
-1 MLDVLTLKAIF
+1 
-12 GWLFCAQNFV
+12 
-22 LLFQIFRM
+22 M

-37 LPFGAFSQYFQQD
+37 LPFSAFSQYFQQD
-50 LSYQIE
+50 VSYKIE
-56 VKLDDKNHTLSG
+56 VKLDDKNHFLSG
-68 FESFTYKNN
+68 FETLTYKNN
-77 SPQTLDVI
+77 SPQTLTEI

-104 LKRNDGDKIAKAEAK
+104 LKRNEGNKLAKADPK
-119 DLGFIDSLDFKVN
+119 DLGYIDSLDFKVN
-132 GNQVKWEYDPE
+132 GAAVQWSYTPE
-143 HIDIVVL
+143 HQDIVVL
-150 HLASPLAPGQQIQIS
+150 KLASPLKSGEAIQIS

-211 QGEFYSEFGDFD
+211 QGEFYSEFGSFD

-239 LQTASEM
+239 LQTASEI
-246 AFLNDKVNESK
+246 AYLNQKVEESK
-257 KKLEKLLNQETD
+257 KKLEKLLNTETE
-269 RSKNFPESATEWK
+269 RSKTFPESASEWK
-282 TIQYKQ
+282 TLQYKQ

-442 AGGRFHLG
+442 AGGRFHLN
-450 DLDHHDSGDIMY
+450 DLDHHDSGDITY
-462 RSLASFGLD
+462 RTLASFGLD

-492 KTGVVFYYLMD
+492 KTGVVFFYLMD
-503 YLGAEKFDAA
+503 YLGAEKFDEA

-530 LRKVLETETGKDL
+530 LQKTLETQTGKDL
-543 SWLFEDLIQTTKY
+543 SWLFKDLIQTTKHL
-556 IDYKVKA
+556 DYKIKGVHTA
-563 VQIAKTGTVVKLANK
+563 HSGTTVNLCNK
-578 GQVDGP
+578 GQVNGP
-584 IEVNIYGQDQI
+584 IGVSLLQNGQ
-595 VETVWAEPGQKSVL
+595 VLETKWAEPGQTSL
-609 VQTPFAAISK
+609 SFITPFNNIDK
-619 VEIDRFNDIPELNRQ
+619 VVIDNGNNIPELNRQ
-634 NNLWVKSQAFHKL
+634 NNLWVKDQAFHKL
-647 EPLKFEFLFGDH
+647 EPLRFELLFGDH
-659 QKDQTAVF
+659 EKNSSTIF

-679 LMAGITLHNIGLAPK
+679 LMAGVTLHNIGLAPK
-694 KFTYLLSPMFS
+694 KFTYLVSPMLS
-705 TSRLRPAGIAE
+705 TARLRPAGIAE
-716 FSYQILPSK
+716 FSYQILPTK
-725 AMELM
+725 AIELM

-736 KSFGTQRD
+736 KSFGTARD
-744 ADNNYFI
+744 AANSYFV
-751 AFSPYV
+751 AFNPYFS
-757 AINFGERKARHAFH
+757 INFGDRKARHAFH

-780 KEHILGSNISY
+780 KKNILGNNISY
-791 NDQGIFVQHTS
+791 NDQGIFVQHTT
-802 NYRKPVYQANWTNR
+802 NYKKPVYQAQWTNR
-816 FEYFKTG
+816 YEYFKTG

-831 TNLNQNFNYSVGKL
+831 TNLNQNFNYSVGKM
-845 DRSITLN
+845 DRNVTLN
-852 LFGGYTL
+852 LFGGYTF
-859 NHQYSNLSGDRFFWS
+859 NHQYSNLSGDRFFWA
-874 MNGLQGP
+874 MNGLQGQ

-897 GFWSQ
+897 GIWSQ
-902 QRMERHGQFHTGNSA
+902 QRMDRHGQFHTGNAA
-917 GSNINWLTSATVYAQ
+917 GSNINWLTTATVYAQ
-932 LPIKPNFFGVFA
+932 LPIKPNLVGVFA

-951 TFQTVDLYYNAGVA
+951 TFQTVDMYYNAGMA

-973 VYFPLVYGNN
+973 IYFPLVYGSNN
-983 TFSGD
+983 ISGD

-1008 LSLHALLNS
+1008 LSLHTLLNS

>member
-1 MLDVLTLKAIF
+1 
-12 GWLFCAQNFV
+12 
-22 LLFQIFRM
+22 M

-50 LSYQIE
+50 VSYQIE

-132 GNQVKWEYDPE
+132 GNKIKWEYDPV
-143 HIDIVVL
+143 HIDIVLL
-150 HLASPLAPGQQIQIS
+150 HLANPLAPGQQIQIS

-211 QGEFYSEFGDFD
+211 QGEFYSEFGNFD

-239 LQTASEM
+239 LQTASEI
-246 AFLNDKVNESK
+246 AFLTDKVNESK
-257 KKLEKLLNQETD
+257 KKLEKLLNQDTD

-462 RSLASFGLD
+462 RTLASFGLD

-476 HSDDFSSL
+476 HSDDFSSF

-492 KTGVVFYYLMD
+492 KTGVIFFYLMD

-530 LRKVLETETGKDL
+530 LQKTLENQTGKDL
-543 SWLFEDLIQTTKY
+543 SWLFKDLIQTTKH
-556 IDYKVKA
+556 IDYKISSVKPML
-563 VQIAKTGTVVKLANK
+563 KTGSEVKLKNP
-578 GQVDGP
+578 GQVNGP
-584 IEVNIYGQDQI
+584 IEVNVYGKNGL
-595 VETVWAEPGQKSVL
+595 VETKWAEPGAKSL
-609 VQTPFAAISK
+609 KLETNYNDITK
-619 VEIDRFNDIPELNRQ
+619 VEIDRANDIPELNRQ
-634 NNLWVKSQAFHKL
+634 NNLWVQDQFFHKV
-647 EPLKFEFLFGDH
+647 EPLRIEFLFGDH
-659 QKDQTAVF
+659 EKDKSTIF

-679 LMAGITLHNIGLAPK
+679 LMAGVTLHNIGLAPK
-694 KFTYLLSPMFS
+694 KFTYLVSPMFS

-716 FSYQILPSK
+716 FSYQILPTK

-744 ADNNYFI
+744 ANNNYFV

-780 KEHILGSNISY
+780 KRNVLGGAISY
-791 NDQGIFVQHTS
+791 NDQGAFAQLTT
-802 NYRKPVYQANWTNR
+802 NYRKPAYQAQWVNR
-816 FEYFKTG
+816 YEYFKTG
-823 EEFVSRIW
+823 DEFISRIW
-831 TNLNQNFNYSVGKL
+831 TNLNQNFTYRLGKL
-845 DRSITLN
+845 DRDITLN

-859 NHQYSNLSGDRFFWS
+859 NHQISNLSSDRYFWS
-874 MNGLQGP
+874 INGLQGP

-917 GSNINWLTSATVYAQ
+917 GSNINWLTTASVYAQ
-932 LPIKPNFFGVFA
+932 LPIKPNLVGVFA
-944 DFGAGRG
+944 DFGLGRG
-951 TFQTVDLYYNAGVA
+951 TFQTVDMYYNAGLA

-983 TFSGD
+983 TFSGN

-993 AQNIRFTLRINPVNR
+993 AQNIRFSLRINPVNR
-1008 LSLHALLNS
+1008 LGLHALLNS

>member
-1 MLDVLTLKAIF
+1 
-12 GWLFCAQNFV
+12 
-22 LLFQIFRM
+22 M

-50 LSYQIE
+50 VSYQIE
-56 VKLDDKNHTLSG
+56 VKLDDKNHTLNG

-132 GNQVKWEYDPE
+132 GNQVKWDYDPK

-239 LQTASEM
+239 LQTASEI

-328 AKLWANALEYLHDGT
+328 AKLWSNALEYLHDGT

-476 HSDDFSSL
+476 HSDDFSSF

-492 KTGVVFYYLMD
+492 KTGVIFFYLMD

-530 LRKVLETETGKDL
+530 LQKTLETQTGKDL
-543 SWLFEDLIQTTKY
+543 NWLFKDLIQTTKH
-556 IDYKVKA
+556 IDYKVKT

-578 GQVDGP
+578 GQVNGP
-584 IEVNIYGQDQI
+584 IEVNIYGQDQK

-609 VQTPFAAISK
+609 VQTPFASISK
-619 VEIDRFNDIPELNRQ
+619 VEIDRLNDIPELNRQ
-634 NNLWVKSQAFHKL
+634 NNLWVKDQVFHKL
-647 EPLKFEFLFGDH
+647 EPIKFEFLFGDH

-679 LMAGITLHNIGLAPK
+679 LMAGVTLHNIGLAPK
-694 KFTYLLSPMFS
+694 KFTYLVSPMLS

-716 FSYQILPSK
+716 FSYQILPTK
-725 AMELM
+725 AIELM

-744 ADNNYFI
+744 TGNNNDAANNYFV

-757 AINFGERKARHAFH
+757 AINFGDRKARHAFH

-780 KEHILGSNISY
+780 KRNVLGGAISY
-791 NDQGIFVQHTS
+791 NDQGAFVQLTT
-802 NYRKPVYQANWTNR
+802 NYHKPAYQAQWVNR
-816 FEYFKTG
+816 YEYFKTG
-823 EEFVSRIW
+823 DEFISRIW
-831 TNLNQNFNYSVGKL
+831 TNLNQNFSYRIGKL
-845 DRSITLN
+845 DRDVTLN

>member
-1 MLDVLTLKAIF
+1 
-12 GWLFCAQNFV
+12 
-22 LLFQIFRM
+22 M

-50 LSYQIE
+50 VSYQIE
-56 VKLDDKNHTLSG
+56 VKLDDKNHTLNG

-132 GNQVKWEYDPE
+132 GNQVKWDYDPK

-239 LQTASEM
+239 LQTASEI

-328 AKLWANALEYLHDGT
+328 AKLWSNALEYLHDGT

-476 HSDDFSSL
+476 HSDDFSSF

-492 KTGVVFYYLMD
+492 KTGVIFFYLMD

-530 LRKVLETETGKDL
+530 LQKTLETQTGKDL
-543 SWLFEDLIQTTKY
+543 NWLFKDLIQTTKH
-556 IDYKVKA
+556 IDYKVKT

-578 GQVDGP
+578 GQVNGP
-584 IEVNIYGQDQI
+584 IEVNIYVQDQK

-609 VQTPFAAISK
+609 VQTPFASISK
-619 VEIDRFNDIPELNRQ
+619 VEIDRLNDIPELNRQ
-634 NNLWVKSQAFHKL
+634 NNLWVKDQVFHKL
-647 EPLKFEFLFGDH
+647 EPIKFEFLFGDH

-679 LMAGITLHNIGLAPK
+679 LMAGVTLHNIGLAPK
-694 KFTYLLSPMFS
+694 KFTYLVSPMLS

-716 FSYQILPSK
+716 FSYQILPTK
-725 AMELM
+725 AIELM

-744 ADNNYFI
+744 TGNNNDAANNYFV

-757 AINFGERKARHAFH
+757 AINFGDRKARHAFH

-780 KEHILGSNISY
+780 KRNVLGGAISY
-791 NDQGIFVQHTS
+791 NDQGAFVQLTT
-802 NYRKPVYQANWTNR
+802 NYHKPAYQAQWVNR
-816 FEYFKTG
+816 YEYFKTG
-823 EEFVSRIW
+823 DEFISRIW
-831 TNLNQNFNYSVGKL
+831 TNLNQNFSYRIGKL
-845 DRSITLN
+845 DRDVTLN

>member
-1 MLDVLTLKAIF
+1 
-12 GWLFCAQNFV
+12 
-22 LLFQIFRM
+22 M
-30 KKLLFLL
+30 KKLILLL
-37 LPFGAFSQYFQQD
+37 LPFGALSQYFQQNVH
-50 LSYQIE
+50 YQIE
-56 VKLDDKNHTLSG
+56 VKLDDKKHELSG
-68 FESFTYKNN
+68 FESLTYQNN
-77 SPQTLDVI
+77 SPQVLQEI

-95 NKETALAQQ
+95 NKHTALAKQ
-104 LKRNDGDKIAKAEAK
+104 LKRNEGDKLAKAP
-119 DLGFIDSLDFKVN
+119 DSDRGYIDSLDFKVN
-132 GNQVKWEYDPE
+132 GAAINWEYSATDQ
-143 HIDIVVL
+143 DIVIL
-150 HLASPLAPGQQIQIS
+150 HLKEGLKPGASIFIT

-211 QGEFYSEFGDFD
+211 QGEFYSEFGSFD

-239 LQTASEM
+239 LQTQSEM
-246 AFLNDKVNESK
+246 NFLDAKVAESK
-257 KKLEKLLNQETD
+257 KKLEKLLKEQTD
-269 RSKNFPESATEWK
+269 RSKNFPESSLEWK

-288 DRVHDFAWFA
+288 DKVHDFAWFA

-312 HSKETVT
+312 HSKEKVT

-328 AKLWANALEYLHDGT
+328 AKLWENSLEYLHDGT

-462 RSLASFGLD
+462 RTLASFGLD

-476 HSDDFSSL
+476 HSDDFSSF

-492 KTGVVFYYLMD
+492 KTGVIFFYLMD
-503 YLGAEKFDAA
+503 YLGAEKFDQA
-513 MSAYYQQW
+513 MSFYYQQW

-530 LRKVLETETGKDL
+530 LQKALETQTGKDL
-543 SWLFEDLIQTTKY
+543 SWLFQDLIQTTKHLDFK
-556 IDYKVKA
+556 IKDVD
-563 VQIAKTGTVVKLANK
+563 IAKTGSIVTLANK
-578 GQVDGP
+578 GQVKGP
-584 IEVNIYGQDQI
+584 VEVNVYGANGLL
-595 VETVWAEPGQKSVL
+595 ETIWAEPGQKKL
-609 VQTPFAAISK
+609 TIQTPYPTISK

-634 NNLWVKSQAFHKL
+634 NNLWVKDQTFHKI
-647 EPLKFEFLFGDH
+647 EPYKFEFLFGDH
-659 QKDQTAVF
+659 QKDQTAIF

-679 LMAGITLHNIGLAPK
+679 FMAGVTLHNIGLAPK
-694 KFTYLLSPMFS
+694 KFTYLVSPMLS
-705 TSRLRPAGIAE
+705 TTRLRPVGIAE
-716 FSYQILPSK
+716 FSYQILPTR

-736 KSFGTQRD
+736 KSFGTNRSNKD
-744 ADNNYFI
+744 DYFV
-751 AFSPYV
+751 AFSPYL

-771 HDLLIQGIY
+771 HDLLMQGILKNDIGALFI
-780 KEHILGSNISY
+780 KEKGFFL
-791 NDQGIFVQHTS
+791 QHTM
-802 NYRKPVYQANWTNR
+802 NYRKPAYQAQWINR
-816 FEYFKTG
+816 YEYFEVG
-823 EEFVSRIW
+823 FANISRIW
-831 TNLNQNFNYSVGKL
+831 TNLNQTFAYRVGKL
-845 DRSITLN
+845 DRTISLN

-859 NHQYSNLSGDRFFWS
+859 NHDISILSDNRFFWS
-874 MNGLQGP
+874 MNGLQGQ

-902 QRMERHGQFHTGNSA
+902 QRMDRHGQFHTANAA

-932 LPIKPNFFGVFA
+932 LPLKPNILGAFVDYGM
-944 DFGAGRG
+944 GAG
-951 TFQTVDLYYNAGVA
+951 TFKTIDSYYNAGLA
-965 LRLGKVFG
+965 IRFGKVFG
-973 VYFPLVYGNN
+973 LYFPLVAGSNSSEEGLWKADN
-983 TFSGD
+983 LFS
-988 LFTNY
+988 NY
-993 AQNIRFTLRINPVNR
+993 AQNIRFSIRINPVNR
-1008 LSLHALLNS
+1008 LGLHALLNS

>member
-1 MLDVLTLKAIF
+1 
-12 GWLFCAQNFV
+12 
-22 LLFQIFRM
+22 M
-30 KKLLFLL
+30 KKLLLLL
-37 LPFGAFSQYFQQD
+37 LPFSALSQYFQQD
-50 LSYQIE
+50 VSYQID
-56 VKLDDKNHTLSG
+56 VKLDDKNHILRG
-68 FESFTYKNN
+68 FETIQYKNN
-77 SPQTLDVI
+77 STQSLSTI

-95 NKETALAQQ
+95 NSQTALAQQ
-104 LKRNDGDKIAKAEAK
+104 LKRNEGDKLAKADSK
-119 DLGFIDSLDFKVN
+119 DLGSIDSLDFKVN
-132 GNQVKWEYDPE
+132 GSAIQWEYDPV
-143 HIDIVVL
+143 HIDIVLL
-150 HLASPLAPGQQIQIS
+150 HLATPLAPGQQIAIS

-197 VYDQNGWNA
+197 VFDQNGWNA

-211 QGEFYSEFGDFD
+211 QGEFYSEFGSFD

-239 LQTASEM
+239 LKTASEV
-246 AFLNDKVNESK
+246 AFLETKVAESK
-257 KKLEKLLNQETD
+257 KKLEKLLKEETD
-269 RSKNFPESATEWK
+269 RSKNFPESASTWK

-298 DKRFLVLKGEVVLP
+298 DKRFLVLQGEVVLP
-312 HSKETVT
+312 HSKDTVT

-328 AKLWANALEYLHDGT
+328 AKLWANSLEYLHDGT

-379 GNSSSKEELEVVI
+379 GNASNKEELEVVI

-442 AGGRFHLG
+442 AGGRFHLN
-450 DLDHHDSGDIMY
+450 DLDHHDSGDVMY
-462 RSLASFGLD
+462 RTLASFGLD

-476 HSDDFSSL
+476 HSDDFSSF

-492 KTGVVFYYLMD
+492 KTGVVFFYLMD

-530 LRKVLETETGKDL
+530 LRKVLETQTGKDL
-543 SWLFEDLIQTTKY
+543 GWLFEDLIQTTDY
-556 IDYKVKA
+556 IDYKLKN
-563 VQIAKTGTVVKLANK
+563 VQISKSGSVIKLANK
-578 GQVDGP
+578 GQVNGP
-584 IEVNIYGQDQI
+584 IEVNVYGADNK
-595 VETVWAEPGQKSVL
+595 VETIWAEPTQNTVTA
-609 VQTPFAAISK
+609 QTPYSSITK
-619 VEIDRFNDIPELNRQ
+619 VEIDRYNDIPELNRQ
-634 NNLWVKSQAFHKL
+634 NNLWVKDQAFHKL
-647 EPLKFEFLFGDH
+647 EPIKFEFLFGDH
-659 QKDQTAVF
+659 QKDQTAIF

-679 LMAGITLHNIGLAPK
+679 LMAGVTFHNIGLAPK
-694 KFTYLLSPMFS
+694 KFTYLVSPMLS
-705 TSRLRPAGIAE
+705 TSRLRPVGVAE
-716 FSYQILPSK
+716 FSYQILPTK
-725 AMELM
+725 AVELM

-736 KSFGTQRD
+736 KSFGTDRSNKKD
-744 ADNNYFI
+744 YFV
-751 AFSPYV
+751 ALSPYL
-757 AINFGERKARHAFH
+757 AINFGNGKARHALH
-771 HDLLIQGIY
+771 HDLLIQGLLKNNAEGFVS
-780 KEHILGSNISY
+780 KERG
-791 NDQGIFVQHTS
+791 FFAQHTF
-802 NYRKPVYQANWTNR
+802 NYRKPAYQVQWVNR
-816 FEYFKTG
+816 YEYFKQTIIG
-823 EEFVSRIW
+823 TPLSNEAQATSRIW
-831 TNLNQNFNYSVGKL
+831 TNLNQTFGYRVGSL
-845 DRSITLN
+845 DRKIEVN
-852 LFGGYTL
+852 LFGGYTFA
-859 NHQYSNLSGDRFFWS
+859 NQTSNLLNQDRIQWS
-874 MNGLQGP
+874 MNGLQGQ

-902 QRMERHGQFHTGNSA
+902 QRMDRHGQFHTGNAA
-917 GSNINWLTSATVYAQ
+917 GSNINWLTTATVYAQ
-932 LPIKPNFFGVFA
+932 LPIKPNIFGVFA
-944 DFGAGRG
+944 DYGMGAGVFK
-951 TFQTVDLYYNAGVA
+951 TMDSYYNAGVA

-973 VYFPLVYGNN
+973 LYFPLVAGSNAGPEGNFMAN
-983 TFSGD
+983 N
-988 LFTNY
+988 LFANY

-1008 LSLHALLNS
+1008 LGLHALLNS

>member
-1 MLDVLTLKAIF
+1 
-12 GWLFCAQNFV
+12 
-22 LLFQIFRM
+22 M
-30 KKLLFLL
+30 KKLLLLL
-37 LPFGAFSQYFQQD
+37 LPFAALSQYFQQD
-50 LSYQIE
+50 VSYKIE
-56 VKLDDKNHTLSG
+56 VKLDDKNHVLRG
-68 FESFTYKNN
+68 FEMLSYKNN
-77 SPQTLDVI
+77 SSQTLEEI

-104 LKRNDGDKIAKAEAK
+104 LKRNDGDKIAKAEEK
-119 DLGFIDSLDFKVN
+119 DLGFIDSLDFKIN
-132 GNQVKWEYDPE
+132 GEVVKWNYSEA
-143 HIDIVVL
+143 HQDIVVL
-150 HLASPLAPGQQIQIS
+150 KLSQGLKPGESIEIT

-170 KIPSGSL
+170 KIPSGSI

-211 QGEFYSEFGDFD
+211 QGEFYSEFGSFD
-223 VKITVP
+223 VKITIP

-239 LQTASEM
+239 LQTASEV
-246 AFLNDKVNESK
+246 AFLSDKANESN
-257 KKLEKLLNQETD
+257 KKLEKLLQQEKD

-282 TIQYKQ
+282 TIQFKQ

-312 HSKETVT
+312 HSKDTVT

-328 AKLWANALEYLHDGT
+328 AKLWANSLEYLHDGT

-379 GNSSSKEELEVVI
+379 GNASNKEELEVVI

-414 MDEGL
+414 LDEGL

-442 AGGRFHLG
+442 AGGRFHLN

-476 HSDDFSSL
+476 HSDDFSSF

-492 KTGVVFYYLMD
+492 KTGVIFYYLMD

-521 KFKHPQPAD
+521 KFKHPQPTD

-543 SWLFEDLIQTTKY
+543 SWLFEDLIQTTKH
-556 IDYKVKA
+556 IDYQLKS
-563 VQIAKTGTVVKLANK
+563 VQISKTGSVVKLANK
-578 GQVDGP
+578 GQVNGP
-584 IEVNIYGQDQI
+584 VEVNVYGNNGLL
-595 VETVWAEPGQKSVL
+595 ETVWAEPGQKSIAIK
-609 VQTPFAAISK
+609 TPYASINK
-619 VEIDRFNDIPELNRQ
+619 VELDRNNDIPELNRQ
-634 NNLWVKSQAFHKL
+634 NNLWVKNQVFHRL
-647 EPLKFEFLFGDH
+647 EPIKFEFLFGDH
-659 QKDQTAVF
+659 QKDQTAIF
-667 WTPMLGGNAYDG
+667 WTPIIAGNAYDG
-679 LMAGITLHNIGLAPK
+679 LMAGVTLHNIGLAPK
-694 KFTYLLSPMFS
+694 KFTYLASPMLS
-705 TSRLRPAGIAE
+705 TSRLRPAGVAE
-716 FSYQILPSK
+716 FSYQILPTK
-725 AMELM
+725 AIELM

-736 KSFGTQRD
+736 KSFGTHRND
-744 ADNNYFI
+744 LANYKAHYFV

-757 AINFGERKARHAFH
+757 AIHFGERKARHAFH

-780 KEHILGSNISY
+780 KENILGNNISY

-802 NYRKPVYQANWTNR
+802 NYRKPVYQLQWTNR
-816 FEYFKTG
+816 YEYFKTG
-823 EEFVSRIW
+823 EEFISRIW
-831 TNLNQNFNYSVGKL
+831 TNLNQNFSYRLGKL
-845 DRSITLN
+845 ERDITLN
-852 LFGGYTL
+852 LFGGFTL
-859 NHQYSNLSGDRFFWS
+859 GHQISNLSGDRYFWS
-874 MNGLQGP
+874 INGLQGQ

-902 QRMERHGQFHTGNSA
+902 QRMDRHGQFHTGNSA
-917 GSNINWLTSATVYAQ
+917 GSNISWLTTATVYAQ
-932 LPIKPNFFGVFA
+932 LPIKPKFIGVFS
-944 DFGAGRG
+944 
-951 TFQTVDLYYNAGVA
+951 DLGFVNGGLKSIDTYYNAGLA
-965 LRLGKVFG
+965 LRFGKVFG
-973 VYFPLVYGNN
+973 LYFPLVYGHNATEEGN
-983 TFSGD
+983 FIAGNLFS
-988 LFTNY
+988 NY
-993 AQNIRFTLRINPVNR
+993 AQNMRFTLRINPVNR
-1008 LSLHALLNS
+1008 LGLHALLNS

>member
-1 MLDVLTLKAIF
+1 
-12 GWLFCAQNFV
+12 
-22 LLFQIFRM
+22 M

-50 LSYQIE
+50 VSYQIE
-56 VKLDDKNHTLSG
+56 VKLDDKKHILHG
-68 FESFTYKNN
+68 FENLLYKNN
-77 SPQTLDVI
+77 SPQTLAVI

-95 NKETALAQQ
+95 NKQTALAQQ
-104 LKRNDGDKIAKAEAK
+104 LKRNEGNKIAKADAK
-119 DLGFIDSLDFKVN
+119 DLGYIDSLDFKVD
-132 GNQVKWEYDPE
+132 GKAVKWAYSEA
-143 HIDIVVL
+143 HQDIVVL
-150 HLASPLAPGQQIQIS
+150 QLNEALNPGASIS
-165 TPFKV
+165 ITTPFKV
-170 KIPSGSL
+170 QIPSGSL

-211 QGEFYSEFGDFD
+211 QGEFYSEFGSFD

-229 ANYVVGATGE
+229 SNYVVGATGE
-239 LQTASEM
+239 LQTASEVS
-246 AFLNDKVNESK
+246 FLNQKVDESK
-257 KKLEKLLNQETD
+257 KKLEKLLNSDTE
-269 RSKNFPESATEWK
+269 RSKNFPESASEWK

-298 DKRFLVLKGEVVLP
+298 DKRFLVLRGEVVLP
-312 HSKETVT
+312 HSKDTVT

-328 AKLWANALEYLHDGT
+328 AKLWANSLEYLHDGT

-442 AGGRFHLG
+442 AGGRFHLN

-462 RSLASFGLD
+462 RTLASFGLD

-476 HSDDFSSL
+476 HSDDFSSF

-492 KTGVVFYYLMD
+492 KTGVIFFYLMD
-503 YLGAEKFDAA
+503 YLGAENFDAA

-530 LRKVLETETGKDL
+530 LQKTLETQTGKDL
-543 SWLFEDLIQTTKY
+543 SWLFEDLIQTTKH

-563 VQIAKTGTVVKLANK
+563 VQISKTGTVVKLANK

-584 IEVNIYGQDQI
+584 IEVNIYGQDKQ
-595 VETVWAEPGQKSVL
+595 VETVWAEPGQTSV
-609 VQTPFAAISK
+609 VAKTPYASITK
-619 VEIDRFNDIPELNRQ
+619 VEIDRSNDIPELNRQ
-634 NNLWVKSQAFHKL
+634 NNLWVKEQMFKKV
-647 EPLKFEFLFGDH
+647 EPLRFEFLFGDH
-659 QKDQTAVF
+659 EKDKSTIF

-679 LMAGITLHNIGLAPK
+679 LMAGVTLHNIGLAPK
-694 KFTYLLSPMFS
+694 KFTYLVSPMLS
-705 TSRLRPAGIAE
+705 TARLRPAGIAE
-716 FSYQILPSK
+716 FSYQILPTK
-725 AMELM
+725 AIELM

-736 KSFGTQRD
+736 KSFGTERD
-744 ADNNYFI
+744 ADNNYFV
-751 AFSPYV
+751 AFSPYL

-780 KEHILGSNISY
+780 KENMLGNNISY

-802 NYRKPVYQANWTNR
+802 NYRKPMYQAQWTNR

-823 EEFVSRIW
+823 EEFISRIW
-831 TNLNQNFNYSVGKL
+831 TNLNQNFNYSVGKM
-845 DRSITLN
+845 DRSVTLN

-859 NHQYSNLSGDRFFWS
+859 NHQYSNLSGDRFFWA
-874 MNGLQGP
+874 MNGLQGQ

-897 GFWSQ
+897 GIWSQ

-917 GSNINWLTSATVYAQ
+917 GSNINWLTTATVYAQ

-951 TFQTVDLYYNAGVA
+951 TFQTVDMYYNAGVA

-973 VYFPLVYGNN
+973 IYFPMVYGNN

-993 AQNIRFTLRINPVNR
+993 AQNIRFSLRINPVNR
-1008 LSLHALLNS
+1008 LGLHALLNS

>member
-1 MLDVLTLKAIF
+1 
-12 GWLFCAQNFV
+12 
-22 LLFQIFRM
+22 M

-50 LSYQIE
+50 VSYQIE

-68 FESFTYKNN
+68 FESLIYKNN

-95 NKETALAQQ
+95 NKETALAKQ
-104 LKRNDGDKIAKAEAK
+104 LKRNEGDKIAKAEAK

-132 GNQVKWEYDPE
+132 GNNVKWEYDPQ
-143 HIDIVVL
+143 HIDIVLL
-150 HLASPLAPGQQIQIS
+150 HLTSPLAPGQQIQIS

-211 QGEFYSEFGDFD
+211 QGEFYSEFGNFD

-239 LQTASEM
+239 LQTASEI
-246 AFLNDKVNESK
+246 AFLTDKVNESK

-462 RSLASFGLD
+462 RTLASFGLD

-476 HSDDFSSL
+476 HSDDFSSF

-492 KTGVVFYYLMD
+492 KTGVIFFYLMD

-543 SWLFEDLIQTTKY
+543 SWLFEDLIQTTKH
-556 IDYKVKA
+556 IDYKLKA
-563 VQIAKTGTVVKLANK
+563 VQISKIGTVVKLANK

-584 IEVNIYGQDQI
+584 IEVNIYGQDKQ
-595 VETVWAEPGQKSVL
+595 VETVWAEPGQTSV
-609 VQTPFAAISK
+609 VAKTPYASIAK
-619 VEIDRFNDIPELNRQ
+619 VEIDRANDIPELNRQ
-634 NNLWVKSQAFHKL
+634 NNLWVKDQLFHKV
-647 EPLKFEFLFGDH
+647 EPLRIEFLFGDH
-659 QKDQTAVF
+659 EKDKRTIF

-679 LMAGITLHNIGLAPK
+679 LMAGVTLHNIGLAPK
-694 KFTYLLSPMFS
+694 KFTYLVSPMLS
-705 TSRLRPAGIAE
+705 TARLRPAGIAE
-716 FSYQILPSK
+716 FSYQILPTK
-725 AMELM
+725 AIELM
-730 RLGLSV
+730 RFGLSV
-736 KSFGTQRD
+736 KSFGTDRVNKND
-744 ADNNYFI
+744 YFI
-751 AFSPYV
+751 AFSPYL
-757 AINFGERKARHAFH
+757 AINFGARKARHAFH
-771 HDLLIQGIY
+771 HDLLIQGIVKNDVSAFFS
-780 KEHILGSNISY
+780 KERGF
-791 NDQGIFVQHTS
+791 FVQHTS
-802 NYRKPVYQANWTNR
+802 NYRKPAYQAQWVNR
-816 FEYFKTG
+816 YEHFDVGYD
-823 EEFVSRIW
+823 FVSRIW
-831 TNLNQNFNYSVGKL
+831 TNLNQNFNYSVGKM
-845 DRSITLN
+845 DRSVSFN

-859 NHQYSNLSGDRFFWS
+859 NQPMSGVNNERLFWS
-874 MNGLQGP
+874 MNGLNGQ

-902 QRMERHGQFHTGNSA
+902 QRMDRHGQFHTGNSA
-917 GSNINWLTSATVYAQ
+917 GSNINWLTTATVYAQ

-944 DFGAGRG
+944 DFGAARG
-951 TFQTVDLYYNAGVA
+951 TFQTVDMYYNAGVA

-973 VYFPLVYGNN
+973 IYFPLVYGNN
-983 TFSGD
+983 TFAGN
-988 LFTNY
+988 LYTNY
-993 AQNIRFTLRINPVNR
+993 SQNIRFSLRINPVNR
-1008 LSLHALLNS
+1008 LGLHALLNS

>member
-1 MLDVLTLKAIF
+1 
-12 GWLFCAQNFV
+12 
-22 LLFQIFRM
+22 M

-37 LPFGAFSQYFQQD
+37 LPFSALSQYFQQD
-50 LSYQIE
+50 VSYQID
-56 VKLDDKNHTLSG
+56 VKLDDKNHFLSG
-68 FESFTYKNN
+68 FETLNYKNN
-77 SPQTLDVI
+77 SPQSLDVI

-104 LKRNDGDKIAKAEAK
+104 LKRNEGDKIAKADDK
-119 DLGFIDSLDFKVN
+119 DLGYIDSLDFKVN
-132 GNQVKWEYDPE
+132 GAAVQWSYTPE
-143 HIDIVVL
+143 HQDIVVL
-150 HLASPLAPGQQIQIS
+150 KLASPLKSGESIQIS

-211 QGEFYSEFGDFD
+211 QGEFYSEFGSFD

-229 ANYVVGATGE
+229 SNYVVGATGE
-239 LQTASEM
+239 LQTASEI
-246 AFLNDKVNESK
+246 AFLNQKVEESK
-257 KKLEKLLNQETD
+257 KKLEKLLNSETD
-269 RSKNFPESATEWK
+269 RSKNFPESAGTWK

-298 DKRFLVLKGEVVLP
+298 DKRFLVQKGEVVLP

-379 GNSSSKEELEVVI
+379 GNASTKEELEVVI

-442 AGGRFHLG
+442 AGGRFHLN
-450 DLDHHDSGDIMY
+450 DLDHHDSGDVTY
-462 RSLASFGLD
+462 RTLASFGLD

-492 KTGVVFYYLMD
+492 KTGVVFFYLMD
-503 YLGAEKFDAA
+503 YLGAENFDAA

-530 LRKVLETETGKDL
+530 LQKTLETQTGKDL
-543 SWLFEDLIQTTKY
+543 SWLFKDLIQTTKHL
-556 IDYKVKA
+556 DYKVKD
-563 VQIAKTGTVVKLANK
+563 VQIAKTGSVVKLGNP
-578 GQVDGP
+578 GQVNGP
-584 IEVNIYGQDQI
+584 IEVNVYGKNEQI
-595 VETVWAEPGQKSVL
+595 ETVWAEPGQKSVA
-609 VQTPFAAISK
+609 VQTPFADITK
-619 VEIDRFNDIPELNRQ
+619 VEIDRANDIPELNRQ
-634 NNLWVKSQAFHKL
+634 NNLWVKDQFFHKV
-647 EPLKFEFLFGDH
+647 EPLRMEFLFGDH
-659 QKDQTAVF
+659 EKDKSTIF

-679 LMAGITLHNIGLAPK
+679 LMAGVTVHNIGLAPK
-694 KFTYLLSPMFS
+694 KFTYLLSPMLS
-705 TSRLRPAGIAE
+705 TARLRPAGIAE
-716 FSYQILPSK
+716 FSYQILPTK
-725 AMELM
+725 AVELL

-736 KSFGTQRD
+736 KSFGTERNIKED
-744 ADNNYFI
+744 YYVAV
-751 AFSPYV
+751 SPYLS
-757 AINFGERKARHAFH
+757 INFGQRKARHALH

-780 KEHILGSNISY
+780 KNNVESIFTKDLGM
-791 NDQGIFVQHTS
+791 FVQHTI
-802 NYRKPVYQANWTNR
+802 NYRRPAYQLNWTNR
-816 FEYFKTG
+816 YEYFKTSG
-823 EEFVSRIW
+823 DFIATESISRIW
-831 TNLNQNFNYSVGKL
+831 TNLNQNFNYSVGKME
-845 DRSITLN
+845 RNITLN

-859 NHQYSNLSGDRFFWS
+859 KHIIDPSILPPFFPTDRLFWS
-874 MNGLQGP
+874 MNGLNGQ

-897 GFWSQ
+897 GIWSQ

-917 GSNINWLTSATVYAQ
+917 GSNINWLTTAIVYAQ

-951 TFQTVDLYYNAGVA
+951 TFQTVDLYYNAGLA

-973 VYFPLVYGNN
+973 IYFPLVYGNN
-983 TFSGD
+983 TFSSD

-993 AQNIRFTLRINPVNR
+993 AQNIRFSLRINPVNR
-1008 LSLHALLNS
+1008 LGLHARLNS

>member
-1 MLDVLTLKAIF
+1 
-12 GWLFCAQNFV
+12 
-22 LLFQIFRM
+22 M
-30 KKLLFLL
+30 KKLLFLF

-50 LSYQIE
+50 VSYQIE
-56 VKLDDKNHTLSG
+56 VKLDDKNHMLQG
-68 FESFTYKNN
+68 FETLIYKNN

-104 LKRNDGDKIAKAEAK
+104 LKRNEADKIAKADPK
-119 DLGFIDSLDFKVN
+119 DLGYIDSLDFKVN
-132 GNQVKWEYDPE
+132 GNKVSWEYDPQ
-143 HIDIVVL
+143 HIDIVLL
-150 HLASPLAPGQQIQIS
+150 HLASPLAPGQQIQIT

-211 QGEFYSEFGDFD
+211 QGEFYSEFGNFD

-229 ANYVVGATGE
+229 ANYVIGATGE
-239 LQTASEM
+239 LQTASELS
-246 AFLNDKVNESK
+246 FLNQKVEDSK
-257 KKLEKLLNQETD
+257 KKLEKLLNTETD
-269 RSKNFPESATEWK
+269 RNKNFPESASEWK

-462 RSLASFGLD
+462 RTLASFGLD

-476 HSDDFSSL
+476 HSDDFSSF

-492 KTGVVFYYLMD
+492 KTGVIFFYLMD

-530 LRKVLETETGKDL
+530 LQKTLETQTGKDL
-543 SWLFEDLIQTTKY
+543 SWLFKDLIQTTKHL
-556 IDYKVKA
+556 DYKIKGVHA
-563 VQIAKTGTVVKLANK
+563 AHLGTTVNLSNK
-578 GQVDGP
+578 GQVNGP
-584 IEVNIYGQDQI
+584 IGVSLLQNGQ
-595 VETVWAEPGQKSVL
+595 VLETKWAEPGQTNLSFL
-609 VQTPFAAISK
+609 TPFN
-619 VEIDRFNDIPELNRQ
+619 EIDKVLIDSGNNIPELNRQ
-634 NNLWVKSQAFHKL
+634 NNLWVKDQLFHKV
-647 EPLKFEFLFGDH
+647 EPLRMEFLFGDH
-659 QKDQTAVF
+659 EKDKSTIF

-679 LMAGITLHNIGLAPK
+679 LMAGVTLHNIGLAPK
-694 KFTYLLSPMFS
+694 KFTYLVSPMFS
-705 TSRLRPAGIAE
+705 TARLRPAGIAE
-716 FSYQILPSK
+716 FSYQILPAK
-725 AMELM
+725 AIELM

-744 ADNNYFI
+744 AANNYFV

-757 AINFGERKARHAFH
+757 TINFGARKARHAFH

-780 KEHILGSNISY
+780 KKNILGNNISY

-802 NYRKPVYQANWTNR
+802 NFRKPVYQLQWTNR
-816 FEYFKTG
+816 YEYFKTG
-823 EEFVSRIW
+823 EEFISRLW
-831 TNLNQNFNYSVGKL
+831 TNLNQNFDYSLGKM
-845 DRSITLN
+845 DRSVTLN

-859 NHQYSNLSGDRFFWS
+859 NHQYSNLSGDRYFWS
-874 MNGLQGP
+874 INGLQGQ

-917 GSNINWLTSATVYAQ
+917 GSNINWLTTASVHAQ
-932 LPIKPNFFGVFA
+932 LPIKPNFFGVLA

-951 TFQTVDLYYNAGVA
+951 TFQTVDTYYNAGVA
-965 LRLGKVFG
+965 LRFGKVFG
-973 VYFPLVYGNN
+973 LYFPLVYGNN
-983 TFSGD
+983 YANID
-988 LFTNY
+988 LFSNY
-993 AQNIRFTLRINPVNR
+993 AQNIRFSLRINPVNR
-1008 LSLHALLNS
+1008 LGLHALLNS